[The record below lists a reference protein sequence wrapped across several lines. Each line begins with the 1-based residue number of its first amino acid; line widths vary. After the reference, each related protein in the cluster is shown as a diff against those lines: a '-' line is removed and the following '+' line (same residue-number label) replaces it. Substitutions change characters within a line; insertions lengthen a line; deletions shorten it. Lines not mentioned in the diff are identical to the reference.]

1 MTFNDDAQLDTS
13 RIGTGGGGR
22 GRGGMV
28 IGGGGGIL
36 GVIAL
41 ILYLLMGGN
50 PDTTSQSQPAP
61 QPQQTQGGG
70 DLGRGG
76 NALNPSR
83 VGGAGQVNAG
93 ALATKCKTG
102 ADANRDDECRII
114 ATENSLFDYW
124 TKVYP
129 ASVKGNPPWQ
139 APKTIVYSGQ
149 TQSACG
155 TASNQVGPFYC
166 PLDKSIYI
174 DASFFQILQQRF
186 GSSGGPL
193 AQMYVVAHE
202 YGHAVQDRLG
212 VLDAAQQDPQGPASG
227 GVRVELM
234 ADCLAGMW
242 VKDASTTKDAN
253 GTTLLKPIT
262 QTQIKDALSAA
273 SAVGDDRIQ
282 KKTQG
287 RVSPENFSHG
297 TSEQRMRW
305 FMNGYNSQNI
315 NSCNTLRAAQ
325 L

>member
-1 MTFNDDAQLDTS
+1 MTFNDDAQPDTS
-13 RIGTGGGGR
+13 RIGSGGGGG

-36 GVIAL
+36 GILAL
-41 ILYLLMGGN
+41 ILYMLFGGGSGSDN
-50 PDTTSQSQPAP
+50 PGGQPAP
-61 QPQQTQGGG
+61 RADDVQAGGP
-70 DLGRGG
+70 
-76 NALNPSR
+76 LNPSR
-83 VGGAGQVNAG
+83 VGGAGEVNSG
-93 ALATKCKTG
+93 AFAKCKTG
-102 ADANRDDECRII
+102 ADANRDDQCRII
-114 ATENSLFDYW
+114 ATENSLYDYW
-124 TKVYP
+124 TKTYP
-129 ASVKGNPPWQ
+129 ASVKGNPPLR
-139 APKTIVYSGQ
+139 APKMIVYSGQ

-166 PLDKSIYI
+166 PLDKSIFI

-202 YGHAVQDRLG
+202 YGHAIQDLLG
-212 VLDAAQQDPQGPASG
+212 VLDAAQKDPQGPASG

-242 VKDASTTKDAN
+242 VKDAATTKDKN

-262 QTQIKDALSAA
+262 QQQIKDALSAA

-287 RVSPENFSHG
+287 RVSPENFTHG